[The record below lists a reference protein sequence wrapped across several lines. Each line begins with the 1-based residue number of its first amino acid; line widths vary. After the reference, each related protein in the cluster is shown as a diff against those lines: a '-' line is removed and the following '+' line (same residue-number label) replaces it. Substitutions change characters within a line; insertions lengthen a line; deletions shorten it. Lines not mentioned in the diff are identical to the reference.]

1 MPSDDDTPK
10 RVDIPTG
17 GKTGIEIY
25 RAVRAFLEKKA
36 EQAGVKLHPSWYADG
51 PEDLPELYGGQ
62 AKE

>member
-1 MPSDDDTPK
+1 
-10 RVDIPTG
+10 VDIPTG

-51 PEDLPELYGGQ
+51 PEDIPELYGDQ